1 MGDHVRVPR
10 RNITLSRQVPR
21 GTVRV
26 SRNVGVCLLMVAAF
40 GYCGWALEFL
50 LPTQLP
56 AAGSYIVELSAADR
70 PHSTLFRAIDF
81 GTGAAALG
89 ATPFLGRLVPV
100 QLLRRLTVTTVGV
113 FGVLMLLR
121 GGMILDCAPSV
132 SQACVSRQARG
143 AGPAAHSAARVLS
156 VAGRAALGA
165 TPFLGRLVPVQL
177 LPRLTVTTVGV
188 FGVLML
194 LRGGMIL
201 DCAPS
206 VSQAC
211 VSRQARD
218 AVSAAHST
226 GWVLTIAV
234 HALFLL
240 GVASAE
246 RWFARGFWRNGM
258 RLALALMVLT
268 GVAVL
273 LSVTLGGGDY
283 VGVLV
288 RVQTFVQAATLFLGA
303 VYLLSLARA
312 R

>member
-70 PHSTLFRAIDF
+70 PHSTLFREIDF
-81 GTGAAALG
+81 GTGA
-89 ATPFLGRLVPV
+89 
-100 QLLRRLTVTTVGV
+100 
-113 FGVLMLLR
+113 
-121 GGMILDCAPSV
+121 
-132 SQACVSRQARG
+132 
-143 AGPAAHSAARVLS
+143 
-156 VAGRAALGA
+156 AALGA

-288 RVQTFVQAATLFLGA
+288 RVQ
-303 VYLLSLARA
+303 
-312 R
+312 